1 MRRFVV
7 AFLAVPISLLIAFG
21 TATADTSPNGTNY
34 SSSSSNCSTSGG
46 REVCTDTNLN
56 VFSNE
61 DGSLGQPCLEIF
73 KYSISSNGRFTV
85 ISDEFGCASSGGITI
100 GADFS
105 VTLDA
110 TQIPI
115 ESCSRQS
122 CTSRTVTVSAS
133 DSPTGPVSTSTTR
146 STTSSGNCTTKMTTT
161 EQFADLAGTLTV
173 DGTTSASSGF
183 IDVFT
188 SKSTTRCK

>member
-7 AFLAVPISLLIAFG
+7 AFLAVPFTLLIAVG
-21 TATADTSPNGTNY
+21 SVAADTSPNGTNY
-34 SSSSSNCSTSGG
+34 SSFASSCSTSGG
-46 REVCTDTNLN
+46 RQVCTDTNLY

-61 DGSLGQPCLEIF
+61 DGSLGQPCLEIVT
-73 KYSISSNGRFTV
+73 YSNGNRGRF
-85 ISDEFGCASSGGITI
+85 ISDEFGCAASGAITI

-105 VTLDA
+105 VTLAA

-115 ESCSRQS
+115 ESCNRQN

-133 DSPTGPVSTSTTR
+133 DSPTGPVSTTTSR
-146 STTSSGNCTTKMTTT
+146 STTKSGSCTTRTTTT

-173 DGTTSASSGF
+173 DGAASDSTGF
-183 IDVFT
+183 LDVFAST
-188 SKSTTRCK
+188 STTHCK